1 MRSAQAWCAERL
13 DGAIWA
19 GLRLSAQL
27 RPTAPW
33 AAQLVRRSI
42 LLIWWTLTGQL
53 RVQFQAWK
61 HARTMRATAPAAPI
75 PPVRDTVVDPA
86 TLVLPN
92 ADQPVVS
99 IIVPTYGQLPYTL
112 RCLAAVAEHTTE
124 TAIEVIVIE
133 DAFPFAAVA
142 DTLAQVRGIRL
153 IRNDTNLGFIGSC
166 NAAARTARGRFLLF
180 LNNDTEVQA
189 GWLGPMLHLFRT
201 WPDVGAVGAKL
212 LYPDGRLQEAGG
224 IIWRDGSGW
233 NFGRLGNPNDPVYN
247 YVRPVDYC
255 SGAALLVKRSV
266 FLELDGFDARY
277 APAYFED
284 SDLCFRL
291 RAVGLRTLYQPRAR
305 VVHHE
310 GVSHGT
316 DVAVGIKSYQMR
328 NRATFLRQW
337 GDTLRREH
345 LANGTQVLRARDR
358 AFDRHGDRPVVLVID
373 HYLPQPDRDA
383 GSRTMLAIVRA
394 LLSRGMV
401 VKFWPHNLCHA
412 PGYTEA
418 LQDMGVEVF
427 HGPDHPSLATW
438 LRENGGQIDHVL
450 LSRPDVAEDCLP
462 TARALTRARIS
473 YYGHDLHFR
482 RMRQQGE
489 YLRDETQLR
498 TADRMEERERA
509 IWRQVDSVLY
519 PSEEEARMVSLLV
532 PSVAAHAIPPYAFT
546 EFAAPRPPVAE
557 KLVLFVAGFAHP
569 PNEEAACWFVDRVMP
584 LLRERVPGTSF
595 AIVGSNPTDRVR
607 GLAGADVSVHA
618 NVSDAELAAWYAR
631 ARVAVVPLLFG
642 AGVKLKVVEAMVKGV
657 PVVTTPVGAQGL
669 PNIESVAVIA
679 RNPVA
684 FAAGVADLLTDDA
697 ACARQVEGQTRYV
710 AARFSPDA
718 LAEALTHAMTAV
730 AEGRMKV
737 LSPQ

>member
-1 MRSAQAWCAERL
+1 MMRSARAWTVERL

-19 GLRLSAQL
+19 GLRLSATL

-33 AAQLVRRSI
+33 VAQLLRRSI
-42 LLIWWTLTGQL
+42 LLVWWTLTGQL

-61 HARTMRATAPAAPI
+61 HARTMRAAAPPAVV
-75 PPVRDTVVDPA
+75 PPVRETVVDPA
-86 TLVLPN
+86 SLVLPRSEN
-92 ADQPVVS
+92 PVVS
-99 IIVPTYGQLPYTL
+99 IIIPTYGQLPYTL
-112 RCLAAVAEHTTE
+112 RCLAAVAEHTTD
-124 TAIEVIVIE
+124 TAIEVIVID
-133 DAFPFAAVA
+133 DAFPIAAVA
-142 DTLAQVRGIRL
+142 DALAQVNGIEL
-153 IRNDTNLGFIGSC
+153 IRNDANLGFIGSC
-166 NAAARTARGRFLLF
+166 NAAARSARGDFLLF

-189 GWLGPMLHLFRT
+189 GWLEPMLHLFRT
-201 WPDVGAVGAKL
+201 WRDVGAVGAKL

-255 SGAALLVKRSV
+255 SGAALLVRRAV
-266 FLELDGFDARY
+266 FLDVDGFDPAY

-284 SDLCFRL
+284 SDLSFRL
-291 RAVGLRTLYQPRAR
+291 RAIGLRTLYQPRAR

-328 NRATFLRQW
+328 NRATFLRLW
-337 GDTLRREH
+337 GDTLRREN

-358 AFDRHGDRPVVLVID
+358 ALDRAVVLVID

-383 GSRTMLAIVRA
+383 GSRTMLAIIRA

-401 VKFWPHNLCHA
+401 VKFWPHNLCHM

-427 HGPDHPSLATW
+427 HGPDHPSLPTW
-438 LRENGGQIDHVL
+438 LRENGAQIDHVL

-462 TARALTRARIS
+462 TIRALTRARIS

-489 YLRDETQLR
+489 YMRDETQLR
-498 TADRMEERERA
+498 AADRMEERERA
-509 IWRQVDSVLY
+509 IWRQVDAVLY

-532 PSVAAHAIPPYAFT
+532 PSVAAHVIPPYAFN
-546 EFAAPRPPVAE
+546 EFAEPSPPAAE

-569 PNEEAACWFVDRVMP
+569 PNEEAACWFVARVMP
-584 LLRERVPGTSF
+584 LLRDRVAGTRF
-595 AIVGSNPTDRVR
+595 AIVGSNPTARVR
-607 GLAGADVSVHA
+607 ALAGADVSVHA
-618 NVSDAELAAWYAR
+618 NVSDTELADWYAR

-657 PVVTTPVGAQGL
+657 PLVTTPVGAQGL
-669 PNIESVAVIA
+669 PGIESVAVIA
-679 RNPVA
+679 RDPIG
-684 FAAGVADLLTDDA
+684 FAGGVADLLTDDL
-697 ACARQVEGQTRYV
+697 ACTRQAEGQSRYV
-710 AARFSPDA
+710 ATRFSPDA
-718 LAEALTHAMTAV
+718 LADALLRAMTAP
-730 AEGRMKV
+730 AEGRTKV